1 MVLYSSN
8 SGKYIG
14 RALTLFFGEDKSFV
28 TIKAAERVID
38 RALWVAEVVK
48 RKVAGLHQ
56 IVNITEKKVVDVY
69 LPREEGLVKVE
80 KERFIT
86 IIEITLTKEP
96 TAEQKKAPG
105 YQSPIKTDTGDFL
118 TKEKWQERE
127 KEMSDKRQN
136 REDRKKERR
145 GRPG

>member
-1 MVLYSSN
+1 MVLYSYN
-8 SGKYIG
+8 SGKYVG

-56 IVNITEKKVVDVY
+56 VVNITEKKVVDVY

-105 YQSPIKTDTGDFL
+105 YQSANKTDTGDFL
-118 TKEKWQERE
+118 TKEKW
-127 KEMSDKRQN
+127 
-136 REDRKKERR
+136 
-145 GRPG
+145 